1 MSSEQKSQVRRILL
15 KISGEALSGDT
26 GFGIDPHV
34 LSQTAKAIRDV
45 QKQGVQTVLVIGGGN
60 IFRGAALQKAGFDR
74 VTGDQM
80 GMLATIMNG
89 LAMREELKAQGGE
102 CVLMSAYGIP
112 SITTQYSATEGRELL
127 KKGSSLIVAG
137 GTGSPFFTTDTGA
150 VLRAIELQ
158 CSEVLKAT
166 KVDGIYLE
174 ALDGRLCKIRTGRAQ
189 PALLDGIMVDYYGS
203 PTPLRQVAQVNVEDA
218 RTLKLSVF
226 DRNAIKAVEKAI
238 QQSELGLNPVVA
250 GVEIRV
256 PLPPLTE
263 ERRKELVK
271 VVKAEVEQTKVE
283 IRNIRRDANA
293 EIKDL
298 QKNKEISEDEQ
309 RSGEEKIQKA
319 TDASIKKSDDLLAA
333 KQKELME
340 I

>member
-1 MSSEQKSQVRRILL
+1 MN
-15 KISGEALSGDT
+15 
-26 GFGIDPHV
+26 
-34 LSQTAKAIRDV
+34 KA
-45 QKQGVQTVLVIGGGN
+45 
-60 IFRGAALQKAGFDR
+60 
-74 VTGDQM
+74 
-80 GMLATIMNG
+80 
-89 LAMREELKAQGGE
+89 
-102 CVLMSAYGIP
+102 
-112 SITTQYSATEGRELL
+112 
-127 KKGSSLIVAG
+127 
-137 GTGSPFFTTDTGA
+137 
-150 VLRAIELQ
+150 
-158 CSEVLKAT
+158 
-166 KVDGIYLE
+166 LE

-238 QQSELGLNPVVA
+238 QQSELGLTPVVA

>member
-1 MSSEQKSQVRRILL
+1 ML
-15 KISGEALSGDT
+15 K
-26 GFGIDPHV
+26 
-34 LSQTAKAIRDV
+34 DV
-45 QKQGVQTVLVIGGGN
+45 QN
-60 IFRGAALQKAGFDR
+60 KAETR
-74 VTGDQM
+74 
-80 GMLATIMNG
+80 MN
-89 LAMREELKAQGGE
+89 KA
-102 CVLMSAYGIP
+102 
-112 SITTQYSATEGRELL
+112 
-127 KKGSSLIVAG
+127 
-137 GTGSPFFTTDTGA
+137 
-150 VLRAIELQ
+150 
-158 CSEVLKAT
+158 
-166 KVDGIYLE
+166 LE
-174 ALDGRLCKIRTGRAQ
+174 ALDSRLCKIRTGRAQ

-319 TDASIKKSDDLLAA
+319 TDASIMKSDDLLAA

>member
-1 MSSEQKSQVRRILL
+1 MN
-15 KISGEALSGDT
+15 
-26 GFGIDPHV
+26 
-34 LSQTAKAIRDV
+34 KA
-45 QKQGVQTVLVIGGGN
+45 
-60 IFRGAALQKAGFDR
+60 
-74 VTGDQM
+74 
-80 GMLATIMNG
+80 
-89 LAMREELKAQGGE
+89 
-102 CVLMSAYGIP
+102 
-112 SITTQYSATEGRELL
+112 
-127 KKGSSLIVAG
+127 
-137 GTGSPFFTTDTGA
+137 
-150 VLRAIELQ
+150 
-158 CSEVLKAT
+158 
-166 KVDGIYLE
+166 LE

-319 TDASIKKSDDLLAA
+319 TDASIKKTDDLLAA

>member
-1 MSSEQKSQVRRILL
+1 MN
-15 KISGEALSGDT
+15 
-26 GFGIDPHV
+26 
-34 LSQTAKAIRDV
+34 KA
-45 QKQGVQTVLVIGGGN
+45 
-60 IFRGAALQKAGFDR
+60 
-74 VTGDQM
+74 
-80 GMLATIMNG
+80 
-89 LAMREELKAQGGE
+89 
-102 CVLMSAYGIP
+102 
-112 SITTQYSATEGRELL
+112 
-127 KKGSSLIVAG
+127 
-137 GTGSPFFTTDTGA
+137 
-150 VLRAIELQ
+150 
-158 CSEVLKAT
+158 
-166 KVDGIYLE
+166 LE

-293 EIKDL
+293 EIKDFRRT
-298 QKNKEISEDEQ
+298 K
-309 RSGEEKIQKA
+309 RSLRMSSVQVKRDIQKA

>member
-1 MSSEQKSQVRRILL
+1 ML
-15 KISGEALSGDT
+15 K
-26 GFGIDPHV
+26 
-34 LSQTAKAIRDV
+34 DV
-45 QKQGVQTVLVIGGGN
+45 QN
-60 IFRGAALQKAGFDR
+60 KAETR
-74 VTGDQM
+74 
-80 GMLATIMNG
+80 MN
-89 LAMREELKAQGGE
+89 KA
-102 CVLMSAYGIP
+102 
-112 SITTQYSATEGRELL
+112 
-127 KKGSSLIVAG
+127 
-137 GTGSPFFTTDTGA
+137 
-150 VLRAIELQ
+150 
-158 CSEVLKAT
+158 
-166 KVDGIYLE
+166 LE
-174 ALDGRLCKIRTGRAQ
+174 ALDGRLCEIRTGRAQ

>member
-1 MSSEQKSQVRRILL
+1 MN
-15 KISGEALSGDT
+15 
-26 GFGIDPHV
+26 
-34 LSQTAKAIRDV
+34 KA
-45 QKQGVQTVLVIGGGN
+45 
-60 IFRGAALQKAGFDR
+60 
-74 VTGDQM
+74 
-80 GMLATIMNG
+80 
-89 LAMREELKAQGGE
+89 
-102 CVLMSAYGIP
+102 
-112 SITTQYSATEGRELL
+112 
-127 KKGSSLIVAG
+127 
-137 GTGSPFFTTDTGA
+137 
-150 VLRAIELQ
+150 
-158 CSEVLKAT
+158 
-166 KVDGIYLE
+166 LE

-319 TDASIKKSDDLLAA
+319 TDASIKKSDDLLAT

>member
-1 MSSEQKSQVRRILL
+1 MN
-15 KISGEALSGDT
+15 
-26 GFGIDPHV
+26 
-34 LSQTAKAIRDV
+34 KA
-45 QKQGVQTVLVIGGGN
+45 
-60 IFRGAALQKAGFDR
+60 
-74 VTGDQM
+74 
-80 GMLATIMNG
+80 
-89 LAMREELKAQGGE
+89 
-102 CVLMSAYGIP
+102 
-112 SITTQYSATEGRELL
+112 
-127 KKGSSLIVAG
+127 
-137 GTGSPFFTTDTGA
+137 
-150 VLRAIELQ
+150 
-158 CSEVLKAT
+158 
-166 KVDGIYLE
+166 LE

-203 PTPLRQVAQVNVEDA
+203 PTPLRQVAQVNVEDS

>member
-1 MSSEQKSQVRRILL
+1 MN
-15 KISGEALSGDT
+15 
-26 GFGIDPHV
+26 
-34 LSQTAKAIRDV
+34 KA
-45 QKQGVQTVLVIGGGN
+45 
-60 IFRGAALQKAGFDR
+60 
-74 VTGDQM
+74 
-80 GMLATIMNG
+80 
-89 LAMREELKAQGGE
+89 
-102 CVLMSAYGIP
+102 
-112 SITTQYSATEGRELL
+112 
-127 KKGSSLIVAG
+127 
-137 GTGSPFFTTDTGA
+137 
-150 VLRAIELQ
+150 
-158 CSEVLKAT
+158 
-166 KVDGIYLE
+166 LE

-203 PTPLRQVAQVNVEDA
+203 PTQLRQVAQVNVEDA

>member
-1 MSSEQKSQVRRILL
+1 MN
-15 KISGEALSGDT
+15 
-26 GFGIDPHV
+26 
-34 LSQTAKAIRDV
+34 KA
-45 QKQGVQTVLVIGGGN
+45 
-60 IFRGAALQKAGFDR
+60 
-74 VTGDQM
+74 
-80 GMLATIMNG
+80 
-89 LAMREELKAQGGE
+89 
-102 CVLMSAYGIP
+102 
-112 SITTQYSATEGRELL
+112 
-127 KKGSSLIVAG
+127 
-137 GTGSPFFTTDTGA
+137 
-150 VLRAIELQ
+150 
-158 CSEVLKAT
+158 
-166 KVDGIYLE
+166 LE

-283 IRNIRRDANA
+283 IRNISRDANA

>member
-1 MSSEQKSQVRRILL
+1 MN
-15 KISGEALSGDT
+15 
-26 GFGIDPHV
+26 
-34 LSQTAKAIRDV
+34 KA
-45 QKQGVQTVLVIGGGN
+45 
-60 IFRGAALQKAGFDR
+60 
-74 VTGDQM
+74 
-80 GMLATIMNG
+80 
-89 LAMREELKAQGGE
+89 
-102 CVLMSAYGIP
+102 
-112 SITTQYSATEGRELL
+112 
-127 KKGSSLIVAG
+127 
-137 GTGSPFFTTDTGA
+137 
-150 VLRAIELQ
+150 
-158 CSEVLKAT
+158 
-166 KVDGIYLE
+166 LE

-256 PLPPLTE
+256 PLTPLTE

>member
-1 MSSEQKSQVRRILL
+1 MLNDVHKNAESRMNKAVESLDVR
-15 KISGEALSGDT
+15 LS
-26 GFGIDPHV
+26 
-34 LSQTAKAIRDV
+34 
-45 QKQGVQTVLVIGGGN
+45 
-60 IFRGAALQKAGFDR
+60 
-74 VTGDQM
+74 
-80 GMLATIMNG
+80 
-89 LAMREELKAQGGE
+89 
-102 CVLMSAYGIP
+102 
-112 SITTQYSATEGRELL
+112 
-127 KKGSSLIVAG
+127 
-137 GTGSPFFTTDTGA
+137 
-150 VLRAIELQ
+150 
-158 CSEVLKAT
+158 
-166 KVDGIYLE
+166 
-174 ALDGRLCKIRTGRAQ
+174 KIRTGRAQ

-203 PTPLRQVAQVNVEDA
+203 QTPLRQVAQINVEDA

-271 VVKAEVEQTKVE
+271 IVKNEVEQSKVE

-293 EIKDL
+293 EVKDL
-298 QKNKEISEDEQ
+298 QKNKEISEDDQ
-309 RSGEEKIQKA
+309 RSAEDKIQKL
-319 TDASIKKSDDLLAA
+319 TDASIKKTDDLLAA

>member
-1 MSSEQKSQVRRILL
+1 MN
-15 KISGEALSGDT
+15 
-26 GFGIDPHV
+26 
-34 LSQTAKAIRDV
+34 KA
-45 QKQGVQTVLVIGGGN
+45 
-60 IFRGAALQKAGFDR
+60 
-74 VTGDQM
+74 
-80 GMLATIMNG
+80 
-89 LAMREELKAQGGE
+89 
-102 CVLMSAYGIP
+102 
-112 SITTQYSATEGRELL
+112 
-127 KKGSSLIVAG
+127 
-137 GTGSPFFTTDTGA
+137 
-150 VLRAIELQ
+150 
-158 CSEVLKAT
+158 
-166 KVDGIYLE
+166 LE

-203 PTPLRQVAQVNVEDA
+203 STPLRQVAQVNVEDA

>member
-1 MSSEQKSQVRRILL
+1 MN
-15 KISGEALSGDT
+15 
-26 GFGIDPHV
+26 
-34 LSQTAKAIRDV
+34 KA
-45 QKQGVQTVLVIGGGN
+45 
-60 IFRGAALQKAGFDR
+60 
-74 VTGDQM
+74 
-80 GMLATIMNG
+80 
-89 LAMREELKAQGGE
+89 
-102 CVLMSAYGIP
+102 
-112 SITTQYSATEGRELL
+112 
-127 KKGSSLIVAG
+127 
-137 GTGSPFFTTDTGA
+137 
-150 VLRAIELQ
+150 
-158 CSEVLKAT
+158 
-166 KVDGIYLE
+166 LE

-189 PALLDGIMVDYYGS
+189 TALLDGIMVDYYGS

>member
-1 MSSEQKSQVRRILL
+1 MNK
-15 KISGEALSGDT
+15 ALES
-26 GFGIDPHV
+26 
-34 LSQTAKAIRDV
+34 
-45 QKQGVQTVLVIGGGN
+45 
-60 IFRGAALQKAGFDR
+60 
-74 VTGDQM
+74 
-80 GMLATIMNG
+80 
-89 LAMREELKAQGGE
+89 
-102 CVLMSAYGIP
+102 
-112 SITTQYSATEGRELL
+112 
-127 KKGSSLIVAG
+127 
-137 GTGSPFFTTDTGA
+137 
-150 VLRAIELQ
+150 
-158 CSEVLKAT
+158 
-166 KVDGIYLE
+166 
-174 ALDGRLCKIRTGRAQ
+174 LDGRLCKIRTGRAQ

>member
-1 MSSEQKSQVRRILL
+1 ML
-15 KISGEALSGDT
+15 K
-26 GFGIDPHV
+26 
-34 LSQTAKAIRDV
+34 DV
-45 QKQGVQTVLVIGGGN
+45 QN
-60 IFRGAALQKAGFDR
+60 KAETR
-74 VTGDQM
+74 
-80 GMLATIMNG
+80 MN
-89 LAMREELKAQGGE
+89 KA
-102 CVLMSAYGIP
+102 
-112 SITTQYSATEGRELL
+112 
-127 KKGSSLIVAG
+127 
-137 GTGSPFFTTDTGA
+137 
-150 VLRAIELQ
+150 
-158 CSEVLKAT
+158 
-166 KVDGIYLE
+166 LE
-174 ALDGRLCKIRTGRAQ
+174 ALDGRLCKTRTGRAQ